1 MPKETANARIANTN
15 LDQATKRELLA
26 LLGAVLD
33 GQSAIN
39 AKLDA
44 EASLTAKNFAATFDA
59 IVSKS

>member
-15 LDQATKRELLA
+15 LDAATKRELLA

-33 GQSAIN
+33 GQRAIN

-44 EASLTAKNFAATFDA
+44 EATLTAKNFVSTFDA
-59 IVSKS
+59 IVGKA